1 MEMICFG
8 ARIAQRRRE
17 KEMTQEALANALGVT
32 NQAVSKWE
40 ADQCCPDVQLLP
52 ALADTL
58 GFTLDELFGREAPHA
73 DAAPESAVGGLPWA
87 DDDSLHAVLFRGHSL
102 LMPRDGTVRFDR
114 YDRERDRVELHF
126 TGSVHDI
133 ESDFAVVC
141 RDCTIAGDVRANESV
156 SCGDVGGS
164 VTAGDGVNCGSVGGD
179 AHANDGMN
187 CGDVTGSVS
196 AGDSVYCGN
205 VGGSVRAGD
214 GVTCGNVG
222 GDVTAGD
229 GVRCASIHGNVSS
242 SDGVRAVMDSV
253 SDTLSSVADRLR
265 SKGL

>member
-52 ALADTL
+52 ALADVL
-58 GFTLDELFGREAPHA
+58 GFTLDELFGREAPRA
-73 DAAPESAVGGLPWA
+73 EAAPDPTLAGLPWE

-102 LMPRDGTVRFDR
+102 LLPRDGTFRFDR
-114 YDRERDRVELHF
+114 FDRERNKVELHF
-126 TGSVHDI
+126 TGSVENID
-133 ESDFAVVC
+133 SDFAVVC
-141 RDCTIAGDVRANESV
+141 KDCTISGNVTAGDSAA
-156 SCGDVGGS
+156 CGDVGGS

-179 AHANDGMN
+179 VRASDGVS
-187 CGDVTGSVS
+187 CGDVAGSVS
-196 AGDSVYCGN
+196 AGDNVRCGN
-205 VGGSVRAGD
+205 VGGNVRAGD
-214 GVTCGNVG
+214 GVTCGNVNG
-222 GDVTAGD
+222 NVTAGD
-229 GVRCASIHGNVSS
+229 GVRCGGVQGSITS